1 MHDLNTS
8 DIEDIC
14 KKLMAEFQGVLSLEW
29 DSRFESVLAK
39 ISTDKKDSV
48 REVLER
54 CLINLWDS
62 TNIDKASDTIQA
74 VIDQL
79 GGLMSGQLLF
89 TSDSEKDAFIFC
101 AWWPW
106 GDGKTISVRIAPVFK
121 IQSDSEMAERTRIF
135 KSWFG
140 M

>member
-8 DIEDIC
+8 DIENIS
-14 KKLMAEFQGVLSLEW
+14 KKLMNEFRGVLSWEW
-29 DSRFESVLAK
+29 DNRFKTVLAT

-54 CLINLWDS
+54 CLINVWDS
-62 TNIDKASDTIQA
+62 ANIDKASDTIQT

-89 TSDSEKDAFIFC
+89 TSDPEKDAFIFC

-121 IQSDSEMAERTRIF
+121 IQSDSEMAERAQIF